1 MNKHSGASL
10 RSKIFLSMSFIAT
23 GLMILLMLAS
33 SFLYFNYFLEST
45 SKYSLSQLDYIAGQL
60 NYYMESVSNYSLTL
74 ITDNTVQKGLQ
85 TYNSSPETFTALDKM
100 HMKNSINRTIQSTPF
115 IHSVSFY
122 SEDKKSVLT
131 TEYYPAKS
139 TSIFPDAS
147 PLWFLQQKYSN
158 VDRDRLLYVLSMAQP
173 VYSTASGSLLGYI
186 EISIPETAI
195 TSIYAGNTG
204 KNLHIYMTDN
214 KGVIKS
220 SDGSLPVESLYKEFT
235 TKTRS
240 ISSQNVIFTHYLSTL
255 DWYIISSISF
265 SAFFHPL
272 VPALFMT
279 ALAAVFCVM
288 ICFIISRKLSRT
300 ITNPLYTLIEHTQ
313 KIKEGEWTTINTN
326 VSDRD
331 VALLFCEFNSM
342 LLAQEKLKNNLI
354 ETNRL
359 KNKLS
364 LNLIQEQVNPHF
376 LYNTLDNIL
385 SLAELGEKQ
394 ALIDIVM
401 NLSTF
406 YRVALSN
413 GKFQITIGDELEITT
428 AYLHIMQIRYFHKFD
443 YTITCPEKLKK
454 YSCIKLLLQP
464 IVENSIYHGIKEL
477 SSFGHLKILVEEKD
491 ENIHIAVQ
499 DNGVGFT
506 HEAYRQ
512 IWQSSTH
519 FGVKNIH
526 QRIQLYYGQEYGL
539 TMENR
544 PENGCITIIIIPKK
558 EVTTDVYNHFDCR

>member
-45 SKYSLSQLDYIAGQL
+45 SKYSLAQLDYIAGQL
-60 NYYMESVSNYSLTL
+60 NYYMESVSNYSLAL

-85 TYNSSPETFTALDKM
+85 TYNSTPETFTALDKM
-100 HMKNSINRTIQSTPF
+100 HMKNSINHTIQSTPF
-115 IHSVSFY
+115 IHSVAFY
-122 SEDKKSVLT
+122 SKDKKPVLT

-139 TSIFPDAS
+139 TSIFPDTS

-158 VDRDRLLYVLSMAQP
+158 VERDKLLYVLSMAQP

-214 KGVIKS
+214 KGVVKS

-240 ISSQNVIFTHYLSTL
+240 ISYQNVIFTHYLPTL
-255 DWYIISSISF
+255 DWYIVSSISF
-265 SAFFHPL
+265 SAFFYPL

-313 KIKEGEWTTINTN
+313 KIKEGEWTTIDTN

-364 LNLIQEQVNPHF
+364 LDLIQEQVNPHF

-401 NLSTF
+401 SLSTF
-406 YRVALSN
+406 YRVALSS
-413 GKFQITIGDELEITT
+413 GRFQITIGDELEITT

-477 SSFGHLKILVEEKD
+477 SSFGHLKILVEERN

-506 HEAYRQ
+506 QEAYRQ
-512 IWQSSTH
+512 IWESSTH

-539 TMENR
+539 TMEPR
-544 PENGCITIIIIPKK
+544 PKNGCITTITIPKK
-558 EVTTDVYNHFDCR
+558 EVETDVYNHLDCR

>member
-23 GLMILLMLAS
+23 GLMTLLMLAS
-33 SFLYFNYFLEST
+33 SILYFNYFLDST
-45 SKYSLSQLDYIAGQL
+45 SKYSLAQLDYISRQL
-60 NYYMESVSNYSLTL
+60 NYYMESVSNYSLAL
-74 ITDNTVQKGLQ
+74 ITDNTVQKGLH
-85 TYNSSPETFTALDKM
+85 TYNSNPDSFTALDKM
-100 HMKNSINRTIQSTPF
+100 HMKSSISHTIQSTPF
-115 IHSVSFY
+115 IHSVTFY
-122 SEDKKSVLT
+122 SKNKNLVST
-131 TEYYPAKS
+131 TEYYPAKN
-139 TSIFPDAS
+139 TAIFPDTS
-147 PLWFLQQKYSN
+147 PLWFLQQKNSN
-158 VDRDRLLYVLSMAQP
+158 VKRDQLLYVLSMVQP

-186 EISIPETAI
+186 EISIPDTAL
-195 TSIYAGNTG
+195 TSIYVSNTD
-204 KNLHIYMTDN
+204 KNLHIYMTDD

-220 SDGSLPVESLYKEFT
+220 SDGSLPVESVYKEFT

-240 ISSQNVIFTHYLSTL
+240 ISYQNVTFTHYLPEL
-255 DWYIISSISF
+255 DWYIISNISF
-265 SAFFHPL
+265 SAFFYPL

-279 ALAAVFCVM
+279 VLAAVFCVI

-300 ITNPLYTLIEHTQ
+300 ITNPLYTLIDHTQ
-313 KIKEGEWTTINTN
+313 KIKEGDWSTIDTN

-364 LNLIQEQVNPHF
+364 LDLIQEQVNPHF

-385 SLAELGEKQ
+385 SLAELEEKQ
-394 ALIDIVM
+394 ALVDIVM
-401 NLSTF
+401 SLSTF
-406 YRVALSN
+406 YRVALSS
-413 GKFQITIGDELEITT
+413 GRFQITVGDELEITT
-428 AYLHIMQIRYFHKFD
+428 AYLHIMQIRYFHKFE
-443 YTITCPEKLKK
+443 YTITCPEELKN

-464 IVENSIYHGIKEL
+464 IVENSIYHGIKEI

-491 ENIHIAVQ
+491 ADIRITVQ

-506 HEAYRQ
+506 QETYEK
-512 IWQSSTH
+512 IWESSTH

-539 TMENR
+539 TMES
-544 PENGCITIIIIPKK
+544 PLKNGCITTITIPKK
-558 EVTTDVYNHFDCR
+558 EVDANAYNHIDCR